1 MRPITEDSTRV
12 IIEDFA
18 KAILQKKRPTAKPA
32 KDVINFRNEKQA
44 RFERPILE
52 VPIGLL
58 RYRKDNGRIASDV
71 LNYEKL
77 NGPLDEKDE
86 DAQRVLRKF
95 LEDKDPEKTE
105 ILTKSIQHSGQNE
118 PAIITCDGFLIN
130 GNRRKMVIEKLREQS
145 LGNEQYQN
153 MKVVILPG
161 PDDEGG
167 PPTLLDIEK
176 VENRYQLQSEG
187 KSEYYGF
194 DRALS
199 MMRKMDL
206 GFGLEEQLH
215 DDPLYANV
223 SPKELSQAAKK
234 YKTEFLFP
242 LECAER
248 YLSYFG
254 REGMYATIS
263 EGQFDKAGRWE
274 AFKDYS
280 KAYQKITDR
289 NWQIDNEFDEEDVGA
304 IEDAAFKLIRLRVLP
319 GLPKAHQ
326 IMRKLTRFCAD
337 KDSKKEILKISSEA
351 ESGLPRQEQFDA
363 QGNALGP
370 DDIDRKWAER
380 TKQTLTHRTRKALQI
395 VDTSDEKETPLTLLE
410 AAYKK
415 LTHDD
420 LKLSSVNISDLGKAR
435 DLAVNIQTRGHEIEK
450 EIYKY
455 EKQWSKLPRKK

>member
-1 MRPITEDSTRV
+1 M
-12 IIEDFA
+12 
-18 KAILQKKRPTAKPA
+18 
-32 KDVINFRNEKQA
+32 
-44 RFERPILE
+44 
-52 VPIGLL
+52 
-58 RYRKDNGRIASDV
+58 V
-71 LNYEKL
+71 LEKL
-77 NGPLDEKDE
+77 GE
-86 DAQRVLRKF
+86 
-95 LEDKDPEKTE
+95 
-105 ILTKSIQHSGQNE
+105 QN
-118 PAIITCDGFLIN
+118 
-130 GNRRKMVIEKLREQS
+130 
-145 LGNEQYQN
+145 LGSEQYQY
-153 MKVVILPG
+153 MKVVVLPG

-167 PPTLLDIEK
+167 PPTLLDIERL
-176 VENRYQLQSEG
+176 ENRYQLQSEG

-199 MMRKMDL
+199 MKRKMEL
-206 GFGLEEQLH
+206 GFSLEEQLR

-223 SPKELSQAAKK
+223 SPKELSQAARR
-234 YKTEFLFP
+234 YKSEYLLP
-242 LECAER
+242 LECSER

-280 KAYQKITDR
+280 KAYQRITDR
-289 NWQIDNEFDEEDVGA
+289 NWQIENEFDEEDVGA

-326 IMRKLTRFCAD
+326 IMRKLPRFCAD

-380 TKQTLTHRTRKALQI
+380 TKQTLTHRARKALQY
-395 VDTSDEKETPLTLLE
+395 VDTSDEKETPLALLE

-435 DLAVNIQTRGHEIEK
+435 ELAVSIQARGHEIEK

-455 EKQWSKLPRKK
+455 EKQWNKLPRKK

>member
-44 RFERPILE
+44 RIERPILE

-71 LNYEKL
+71 MNYEKL

-199 MMRKMDL
+199 MKRKMEL
-206 GFGLEEQLH
+206 GFTLEEQLH

-223 SPKELSQAAKK
+223 SPKELSQAARR
-234 YKTEFLFP
+234 YRTEYLFP

-289 NWQIDNEFDEEDVGA
+289 KWQIENEFDEEDVGA

-326 IMRKLTRFCAD
+326 IMRKLTRFCED

-370 DDIDRKWAER
+370 DDIDRKRCKLW
-380 TKQTLTHRTRKALQI
+380 TLRMRKRLRL
-395 VDTSDEKETPLTLLE
+395 PCWRLL
-410 AAYKK
+410 
-415 LTHDD
+415 LR
-420 LKLSSVNISDLGKAR
+420 S
-435 DLAVNIQTRGHEIEK
+435 
-450 EIYKY
+450 
-455 EKQWSKLPRKK
+455 